1 MSDIPTRIKKL
12 RGKKSQAVFSDEIGI
27 SQRRLSRYESEESKP
42 DADVVTRI
50 CSRLGVEP
58 RWLLF
63 GEGPMY
69 TGEPVKEEPQAAPD
83 LSLEAEVKM
92 LKELLAAK
100 NGTIEAQEETID
112 ALKRVVA
119 ECDSR
124 GNLQPPT
131 NRIQPMPTSESP
143 PNTDAPKNGHTQ
155 EMDLE

>member
-1 MSDIPTRIKKL
+1 MKNIATRIKQL
-12 RGKKSQAVFSDEIGI
+12 RGKKSQEAFSADIGI
-27 SQRRLSRYESEESKP
+27 SQRALSRYETSIHKP
-42 DADVVTRI
+42 SIELVAKI
-50 CSRLGVEP
+50 CSKLGVETK
-58 RWLLF
+58 WLIF
-63 GEGPMY
+63 GEGPMH

-143 PNTDAPKNGHTQ
+143 PKTDAPKNGHTQ